1 MPKPSPLWLNR
12 WEESEVTPADRDEP
26 RFVPLVEIITGSTDI
41 LEIREF
47 VAVWMIVREMW
58 VERALYLRRPP
69 SFATKKAWRLFA
81 TGAFRTPSTEEVQ
94 RRVVTVRRNFAGF
107 LEKPV
112 LLAGEQGLIGRVSLT
127 DIQSVI
133 QELADLNFYFDM
145 LEVEHRLTGA
155 SIDEISDR
163 MRPITGSS
171 NLIMPGAVARSTTEE
186 VGVWLTKVRDF
197 IDHWPGDR
205 LVTFD
210 IPLSEIG
217 FTTDNVFALEFAVA
231 EFFCCSASRFL
242 GRRAVLPR
250 YCF

>member
-107 LEKPV
+107 LEKPC
-112 LLAGEQGLIGRVSLT
+112 
-127 DIQSVI
+127 
-133 QELADLNFYFDM
+133 
-145 LEVEHRLTGA
+145 
-155 SIDEISDR
+155 
-163 MRPITGSS
+163 
-171 NLIMPGAVARSTTEE
+171 
-186 VGVWLTKVRDF
+186 
-197 IDHWPGDR
+197 R
-205 LVTFD
+205 LV
-210 IPLSEIG
+210 
-217 FTTDNVFALEFAVA
+217 
-231 EFFCCSASRFL
+231 
-242 GRRAVLPR
+242 
-250 YCF
+250 